1 MAEPMR
7 QAPPEC
13 WLGLGG
19 FGVLRGL
26 CRGLW
31 RCRLWRQFGFLFRG
45 ELLLDFEADRVHVHL
60 VRGGGIVEHLGG
72 RLGSRD
78 QTGHWV
84 AGALR
89 WQMGLITVA
98 VALVYL
104 LSSLGAAGSG
114 TLPPVP
120 WWALVVLALSHG
132 AWLASVARRRPGSR
146 LS

>member
-1 MAEPMR
+1 MGLLREIARAEV
-7 QAPPEC
+7 AILIAGLGV
-13 WLGLGG
+13 LGLWKI
-19 FGVLRGL
+19 LRARPG
-26 CRGLW
+26 
-31 RCRLWRQFGFLFRG
+31 
-45 ELLLDFEADRVHVHL
+45 
-60 VRGGGIVEHLGG
+60 LGG